1 MSIFAQCLAISLAEL
16 NSRFPTSAG
25 PYYWTYQ
32 LSPPSVRTALSYLS
46 GWVWLIANWIVCLS
60 AQFGMASFTCS
71 IVAIYYP
78 EWVAEP
84 YQVVLICWAFLA
96 LSLSISMGCNRWL
109 PALDAAMAVGIA
121 IVIFIT
127 CISLSVMAKAGRN
140 SAHDTL
146 VGFDNT
152 LSGWGD
158 FGFFIGLLPSAWT

>member
-1 MSIFAQCLAISLAEL
+1 MCCAGQLPLFIGWIVVSIFAQCLAISLAEL

-32 LSPPSVRTALSYLS
+32 LSPPKTRVVLSFLS

-78 EWVAEP
+78 TWVAEP
-84 YQVVLICWAFLA
+84 YQVILICWAYLA
-96 LSLSISMGCNRWL
+96 LSLAISMGMNKWL

-121 IVIFIT
+121 VTILVT
-127 CISLSVMAKAGRN
+127 CISLSVMAKEGRN
-140 SAHDTL
+140 SAGDT
-146 VGFDNT
+146 
-152 LSGWGD
+152 
-158 FGFFIGLLPSAWT
+158 